1 MSASSLTFSK
11 PTQCPIPAQSKA
23 GGVTGFACVWLAGVY
38 VLLEVAPTTYELTML
53 LSILT
58 VLIVPLAYK
67 YIHDDLD
74 IFEPLVFANLALA
87 SMFLGRPI
95 FDLNTNTWL
104 HEWFAT
110 FFDARPGFDAM
121 LFYALL
127 GIVALQL
134 GYMSS
139 VPRMFAGKLPVYRS
153 EMDAGRMV
161 VIAWVMFLIGATLFE
176 EYIRQSGGVVFL
188 VQYLTSRELNS
199 GFSFKAASGYL
210 FIGPLF
216 WPPAGMIA
224 LSAWFKTRKMSHL
237 VLMCFFLTCFF
248 IAMLGG
254 VGRTFTIQGILGIVI
269 IGYVGRNKRPSM
281 LLVLPVAFA
290 MLLYFVYDRE
300 ARETTSF
307 AGKEIV
313 VEKIIAHPVE
323 ALETIWSEDDAAMAD
338 YFSVIVANVPD
349 RVGYGTGTTI
359 TDVLLR
365 AYPRFLAPG
374 NKKPDEHTVLIFK
387 KFFPAVYYRYSAGAA
402 PSLIGEL
409 YTDHG
414 GIAIALYMF
423 FFGAILGVPKQWMRL
438 SGRAIPAQLLFVAMP
453 AYTVSLMRGGVPA
466 FVEYLAITALPIVLI
481 TKYAQGRI
489 SEA

>member
-1 MSASSLTFSK
+1 MSASSLTLSK
-11 PTQCPIPAQSKA
+11 PTQLPIPAQSRA
-23 GGVTGFACVWLAGVY
+23 YGVAGFACLWLVGVY
-38 VLLEVAPTTYELTML
+38 ILLEVAPTAYELMML
-53 LSILT
+53 VSILT
-58 VLIVPLAYK
+58 ALIFPPAYK

-121 LFYALL
+121 LLYALL
-127 GIVALQL
+127 GIVALQI

-139 VPRMFAGKLPVYRS
+139 VPQKIARKMPVYRS
-153 EMDAGRMV
+153 DMNASRMV

-176 EYIRQSGGVVFL
+176 EYIRQSGGIKFL
-188 VQYLTSRELNS
+188 VQYLTSRALGS

-216 WPPAGMIA
+216 WPPAAMIA
-224 LSAWFKTRKMSHL
+224 LSAWFQTRKVSYL
-237 VLMCFFLTCFF
+237 FLTCFFLTCFF
-248 IAMLGG
+248 ITMLGG
-254 VGRTFTIQGILGIVI
+254 VGRTFTIQGLLGVVT
-269 IGYVGRNKRPSM
+269 IGYVGRNKRPSV
-281 LLVLPVAFA
+281 LLVVPVAFA
-290 MLLYFVYDRE
+290 MLLFFVYDRD
-300 ARETTSF
+300 ARLTTSF
-307 AGKEIV
+307 AGKELV
-313 VEKIIAHPVE
+313 VEQIVAHPVD

-338 YFSVIVANVPD
+338 YFSVIVANVPE

-374 NKKPDEHTVLIFK
+374 NKKPDEHTVYVFK

-409 YTDHG
+409 YADHG

-423 FFGAILGVPKQWMRL
+423 FFGVILGVPKEWMRL
-438 SGRAIPAQLLFVAMP
+438 SDRAIPSQLLFVAMP

-481 TKYAQGRI
+481 TMCAQSRP
-489 SEA
+489 SRA